1 MLRLVCVILLS
12 LFNIGSEAADKNQ
25 GQHLIRPTA
34 DSNEVIYQRMG
45 ITALGV
51 RPKKQISIAVIDMGF
66 RLSHRQLR
74 NYIHK
79 NTGEIA
85 GNLVDDDKN
94 GYVDDVMG
102 WDAAD
107 DDPDVAVPK
116 GNEDRYYHGTYIS
129 SIILS
134 VLENAWGTEAAKYAR
149 IIPIKIVSDDNPRL
163 QLEDAMKGLAYAKAV
178 KPDIICCAWT
188 GGRMNEQESAVM
200 RSFLSSGTTI
210 VAAVGNYMTE
220 TVPLPASFPGVLAV
234 ASTDNAGK
242 IANLSNF
249 GMRVDLSAP
258 GSMVYGA
265 HPIADNAFLR
275 ESGSSPSTAFV
286 TGMAAVL
293 RMMNTSTTPLD
304 IRDALI
310 NTAQPI
316 GHLNPSHSGKLGAGI
331 PDLKAAVAYLM
342 YPHQQYMFHDPK
354 RTKGRL
360 QIPKTYARFR
370 WNIHPDGGFVGL
382 KLQSS
387 IVDDRGMVKVTSD
400 DSVYLQGPAS
410 DILSGITIPGKSFEV
425 EYIPANRKGSKNAF
439 IYQIESIDSTRLYCR
454 SKIVINANG
463 SGFIEDG
470 SGTSDYANRCDC
482 QWQLIAP
489 PGKRISIDAIQ
500 TDTETNADILALYDG
515 EFSMEEAL
523 LSRNSGQSAH
533 PPVISKTNQVLIWF
547 YSNQTVTGKG
557 WSIRYHV
564 IDP

>member
-1 MLRLVCVILLS
+1 MLRLVCATLLS
-12 LFNIGSEAADKNQ
+12 FFIIGSAAEDKIQ

-34 DSNEVIYQRMG
+34 DSNEVMHRRLG
-45 ITALGV
+45 IAPLGMN
-51 RPKKQISIAVIDMGF
+51 PKRRISIAVIDMGF
-66 RLSHRQLR
+66 RLSHKKLR

-94 GYVDDVMG
+94 GYVDDVTG

-107 DDPDVAVPK
+107 DDPDVSVPK
-116 GNEDRYYHGTYIS
+116 DNEDRFYHGTYIS

-134 VLENAWGTEAAKYAR
+134 VLENAWGEEAAEYVR
-149 IIPIKIVSDDNPRL
+149 IIPIKIVSDNQPRL

-220 TVPLPASFPGVLAV
+220 TVPSPASFPGVLAI

-242 IANLSNF
+242 IANLSNY

-275 ESGSSPSTAFV
+275 ESGSSPSTALV
-286 TGMAAVL
+286 TGMACVL
-293 RMMNTSTTPLD
+293 RMLNPSATPLD
-304 IRDALI
+304 IREALI
-310 NTAQPI
+310 NTAHPI
-316 GHLNPSHSGKLGAGI
+316 GHLNPSHAGKLGAGI
-331 PDLKAAVAYLM
+331 PDLNAAVTYLM
-342 YPHQQYMFHDPK
+342 NPRQQYMFHDPK

-360 QIPKTYARFR
+360 QMPQTNAPFR

-387 IVDDRGMVKVTSD
+387 MPDDRGRLKVTAD
-400 DSVYLQGPAS
+400 DSVYLEGAAS
-410 DILSGITIPGKSFEV
+410 DILTGITIPGKRFEV
-425 EYIPANRKGSKNAF
+425 EYLPGSRKASRNAF

-454 SKIVINANG
+454 GKININANG
-463 SGFIEDG
+463 VGFIEDG
-470 SGTSDYANRCDC
+470 SGDMEYANRCDC

-489 PGKRISIDAIQ
+489 PGKRIRIDSIQ
-500 TDTETNADILALYDG
+500 TDTEPNADILAFYDG
-515 EFSMEEAL
+515 EYTMEEAL
-523 LSRNSGQSAH
+523 LSRYSGLSAH
-533 PPVISKTNQVLIWF
+533 PPVISRTNQLLVWF
-547 YSNQTVTGKG
+547 YSSPTVTGKG
-557 WSIRYHV
+557 WRLRYQV